1 MKLLITGAS
10 GGVGR
15 LLRPRLAAAGRTLR
29 LVDVA
34 AGDPPAPG
42 EAVELVTASVTDLDA
57 MTEACRDVDAVL
69 HLGGESLEAPW
80 EDILHAN
87 VHGTYCVLEAA
98 HRAGVHR
105 VLLASSNHAAGFHAR
120 DDAPPEGLPADVAP
134 RPDTYYG
141 WSKAAIE
148 SLGRLYVDR
157 YGMDVI
163 CLRIGSCFPAPGGLR
178 GLMTWLSPDD
188 CARLVEA
195 CLTAPRPGF
204 RIIWGISRNTRRWWS
219 LAEGEALGYH
229 PVDDSEVFADDYLT
243 SDDTIDDATAD
254 DRSATRL
261 LGGIFCRHPLGHPM
275 R

>member
-1 MKLLITGAS
+1 MRLLVTGAS
-10 GGVGR
+10 GTVGR
-15 LLRPRLAAAGRTLR
+15 LLRPRLATAGRILR
-29 LVDVA
+29 LVDIA
-34 AGDPPAPG
+34 SADPPAPA

-57 MTEACRDVDAVL
+57 MADACRDADAVL

-80 EDILHAN
+80 EDILHTN
-87 VHGTYCVLEAA
+87 VHGSYCVLEAA
-98 HRAGVHR
+98 HRAGVSR
-105 VLLASSNHAAGFHAR
+105 VLIASSNHAAGCYR
-120 DDAPPEGLPADVAP
+120 RGDAPPAGLPADVAP

-163 CLRIGSCFPAPGGLR
+163 CLRIGSCFPEPRGLR

-195 CLTAPRPGF
+195 CLAAPRPGF
-204 RIIWGISRNTRRWWS
+204 RTVWGISRNARRWWS

-229 PVDDSEVFADDYLT
+229 PVDDSEVFAPALVAANGEPDDL
-243 SDDTIDDATAD
+243 SDPVL
-254 DRSATRL
+254 RL
-261 LGGIFCRHPLGHPM
+261 LGGEFCQVPLGQRM